1 MELFVDEHGNIGT
14 SFVKFGEPPQQH
26 YRHRRGFPHS
36 TSIQCWKEWNP
47 TPGTIRRKSG
57 RLHSR
62 AIHRHREAL
71 MEMVKLEIRDML
83 FETDP
88 ATAVAKRH
96 KRSKTVASKDLANKN
111 RNIT

>member
-1 MELFVDEHGNIGT
+1 MESNPGYDTKKERT
-14 SFVKFGEPPQQH
+14 SALEGDTQ
-26 YRHRRGFPHS
+26 
-36 TSIQCWKEWNP
+36 T
-47 TPGTIRRKSG
+47 
-57 RLHSR
+57 
-62 AIHRHREAL
+62 RHREAL